1 MAERDTRRKVTG
13 LKLGD
18 LEKVMYIDMKQID
31 RNKKK
36 TNPNLICMGTTKT
49 GGSPAARLLRLI
61 CYMMS

>member
-36 TNPNLICMGTTKT
+36 PLISYVWEPQRQEAPQQPGC
-49 GGSPAARLLRLI
+49 
-61 CYMMS
+61 